1 MRIIDLH
8 EDFGITS
15 TTEVVFQ
22 QHSIQQPKHGTTW
35 YINLSDGKSLSSTST
50 TITVSLTNGTYNY
63 TASSS
68 GYKQKTGSITLNDNS
83 VTVTVAFEKLSTVT
97 PAKPVSYL
105 VYVLI
110 GVIVATIVI
119 ASAVLLMTRKKQV
132 YIDCVWNHFRR
143 TFIYYF
149 TYLDLQH
156 VRLIFLNF
164 FIYFVAL

>member
-1 MRIIDLH
+1 M
-8 EDFGITS
+8 EPNGSYTFSVSTTNPAYGPSAATS
-15 TTEVVFQ
+15 TFTVKGAAQSVSVSFTPLTFTVTFTETGLP
-22 QHSIQQPKHGTTW
+22 SGTTW
-35 YINLSDGKSLSSTST
+35 YINLSNGKSLSSTST

-119 ASAVLLMTRKKQV
+119 ASAVLLMTRKK
-132 YIDCVWNHFRR
+132 
-143 TFIYYF
+143 
-149 TYLDLQH
+149 
-156 VRLIFLNF
+156 
-164 FIYFVAL
+164 